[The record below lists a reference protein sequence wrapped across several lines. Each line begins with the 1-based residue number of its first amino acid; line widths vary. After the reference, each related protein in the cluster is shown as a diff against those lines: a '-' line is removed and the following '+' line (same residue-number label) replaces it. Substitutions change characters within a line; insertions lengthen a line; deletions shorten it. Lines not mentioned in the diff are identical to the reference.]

1 MTRLLVRVEGQTEE
15 SFVNEV
21 LKPYL
26 CTQGFADVNPRILGN
41 ARPRSQ
47 RGGVGAWTSARK
59 DITSHLKQDLRCI
72 VTTMVDYYG
81 TPKSWPRRIE
91 AGKLTFP
98 NNVQTV
104 ENALASDVCDQMGE
118 NFNSERFVPY
128 VMMHEFE
135 ALLFSDCKR
144 FAEGIGK
151 PELAPKFQEILAEF
165 GCPEEINDSPNTAP
179 SIRIES
185 LVPGYKSHIW
195 ERWQCWRL
203 VSLQFGRNVRIFA
216 VGWNGWKAYHAVWL
230 CRRAR
235 WSSAE
240 QSLDRTQSYL
250 SSRH

>member
-1 MTRLLVRVEGQTEE
+1 MSRLLVHVEGETEE

-21 LKPYL
+21 LKPHL
-26 CTQGFADVNPRILGN
+26 CIRGFADVNPRIVGN
-41 ARPRSQ
+41 ARQRSQ
-47 RGGVGAWTSARK
+47 RGGVQKWTTVRK
-59 DITSHLKQDLRCI
+59 GIMNHLCQDKGCV

-81 TPKSWPRRIE
+81 TPKSWPRRLE

-165 GCPEEINDSPNTAP
+165 GCPEEIDDSPQTAP
-179 SIRIES
+179 SKRIES
-185 LVPGYKSHIW
+185 LVPGYKKPVLGTLAVLEIGLEAIRSECPHFRGW
-195 ERWQCWRL
+195 LERL
-203 VSLQFGRNVRIFA
+203 EGIP
-216 VGWNGWKAYHAVWL
+216 
-230 CRRAR
+230 RRM
-235 WSSAE
+235 
-240 QSLDRTQSYL
+240 DT
-250 SSRH
+250 